1 MCAMTCSG
9 YYNWNTYTTARH
21 IRTLKSTPENSHV
34 NMEYALEIDGT
45 PDTIPGGTGILLLH
59 PSTGETDR
67 IDTDFL
73 KTDTDS
79 FLVVST
85 RTTAREVTQ
94 KLEYYDVDE
103 SRAVILDTL
112 SIERGYSRRAGEHVH
127 YVAAPDDVDGI
138 VHQVE
143 QFLENHD
150 GKVRISFDSVTELAY
165 YAGEDE
171 ALETMERIV
180 NLLEKH
186 DAVGLF
192 HLSEEVH
199 DDDVVEQF
207 RSLFAGVVDLNADGD
222 VSSQF

>member
-1 MCAMTCSG
+1 
-9 YYNWNTYTTARH
+9 
-21 IRTLKSTPENSHV
+21 
-34 NMEYALEIDGT
+34 MEYALEIEGT
-45 PDTIPGGTGILLLH
+45 PETVPGGTGILLLH

-112 SIERGYSRRAGEHVH
+112 SIERGYSRRSSDDVH

-138 VHQVE
+138 VRQVE
-143 QFLENHD
+143 RFLEENN
-150 GKVRISFDSVTELAY
+150 GKVRLSFDSVTELAY
-165 YAGEDE
+165 YAGED
-171 ALETMERIV
+171 AAFETVERLV
-180 NLLEKH
+180 GLLEEH

-199 DDDVVEQF
+199 DADVVDQF
-207 RSLFAGVVDLNADGD
+207 RGLFAGIVDLDEDGT
-222 VSSQF
+222 VTAEF